1 MRPVRVLIVDD
12 HPLFAKTL
20 EAMLAGQ
27 REIDVVGE
35 AGDGIEALRMATTLG
50 PEVILMDVDMPRLDG
65 IAATRR
71 IAQLGLPC
79 RVIVLTASEDMET
92 SRAALR
98 AGASA
103 FLTKGLISKSLV
115 PAILNLA
122 GATAR
127 LDGDGS
133 ADVAGR
139 RRAG

>member
-20 EAMLAGQ
+20 EAMLAGH
-27 REIDVVGE
+27 REIEVVGA
-35 AGDGIEALRMATTLG
+35 AGDGVEAVRLAATFR
-50 PEVILMDVDMPRLDG
+50 PDVILMDVDMPLLDG
-65 IAATRR
+65 LSATRR
-71 IAQLGLPC
+71 IAELGLPS
-79 RVIVLTASEDMET
+79 RIIVLAASEDMDT

-103 FLTKGLISKSLV
+103 YLTKGLISKSLV

-122 GATAR
+122 APPAR
-127 LDGDGS
+127 LEEDGG

-139 RRAG
+139 RRTG